1 MKLKGE
7 QNEYCR
13 TVGYKGLY
21 KNGIVLESW
30 TDMNRHGPNPLLL
43 LIASRGN
50 IRYYD
55 ARPFTPM
62 ILDTSD
68 LAPIGN
74 FSVRAGRMNKK
85 NVLQGVDD

>member
-1 MKLKGE
+1 MNIAGLFEKYGVL
-7 QNEYCR
+7 NI
-13 TVGYKGLY
+13 KGLY

-55 ARPFTPM
+55 ARPFTP
-62 ILDTSD
+62 
-68 LAPIGN
+68 
-74 FSVRAGRMNKK
+74 
-85 NVLQGVDD
+85 